1 MKDKKKHLIITCDS
15 FISLTYLDKMSAS
28 IEASAII
35 EYFKRKSIFITGA
48 TG

>member
-1 MKDKKKHLIITCDS
+1 VIVS
-15 FISLTYLDKMSAS
+15 FLFWTYLDKMSAS
-28 IEASAII
+28 IEASAIT